1 MSNLIVITV
10 PADGL
15 APNGARASTGTVMI
29 KFKFHLYMRLALE
42 GLVKRLRQNGWHFV
56 DDIFIFILL
65 YEQFCILI
73 QPEICP
79 LGIN

>member
-15 APNGARASTGTVMI
+15 APNGARPAAGAVMI
-29 KFKFHLYMRLALE
+29 KFKFHIYMRLALE
-42 GLVKRLRQNGWHFV
+42 GLVKRLRQNGWQFV
-56 DDIFIFILL
+56 EDIFIFIFL

-73 QPEICP
+73 HVDIGF
-79 LGIN
+79 LWLN